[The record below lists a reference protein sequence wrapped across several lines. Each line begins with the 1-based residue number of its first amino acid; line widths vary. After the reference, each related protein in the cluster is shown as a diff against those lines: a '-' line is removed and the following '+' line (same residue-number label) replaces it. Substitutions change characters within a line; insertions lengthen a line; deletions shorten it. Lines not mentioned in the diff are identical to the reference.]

1 MKCPK
6 CGSENTFI
14 VLPKKV
20 YGSCR
25 DCNKM
30 WNEQINYK
38 QRLDKVLSKFEKDEN
53 GYSLSKK
60 HIWIE
65 YNWDDK
71 KDNKFR
77 LGLFYDIIISLETVE
92 LLLKDLEVQD
102 E

>member
-6 CGSENTFI
+6 CGSEYVFEDYCQECG
-14 VLPKKV
+14 LKDLKS
-20 YGSCR
+20 Y
-25 DCNKM
+25 
-30 WNEQINYK
+30 Q

-77 LGLFYDIIISLETVE
+77 LGLFCDIIISLETVE